1 MGGFRLLG
9 MKRKNSWFKPSVLAV
24 LSAMMLSSCVTSYD
38 RSGRPIQTVDPAAA
52 AVGAV
57 LIGAIAYSAGKDNDN
72 HYRHRA
78 HRPRRHY
85 GCY

>member
-1 MGGFRLLG
+1 
-9 MKRKNSWFKPSVLAV
+9 MKRKNSWLKSIAV
-24 LSAMMLSSCVTSYD
+24 AVVSAMMLSSCVTSYD

-57 LIGAIAYSAGKDNDN
+57 LIGAVAYSAGKDNDN
-72 HYRHRA
+72 HYRHRY
-78 HRPRRHY
+78 HRPRRHH